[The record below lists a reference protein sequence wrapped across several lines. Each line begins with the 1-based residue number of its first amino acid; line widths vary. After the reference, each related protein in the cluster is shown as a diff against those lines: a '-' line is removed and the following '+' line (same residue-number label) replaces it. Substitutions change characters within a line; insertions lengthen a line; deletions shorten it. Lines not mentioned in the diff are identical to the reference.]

1 MNLREV
7 FTMPTHLRSRLAAG
21 LATGSIP
28 PMPSKRAL
36 TMNGVK
42 CPNLDAVR
50 QALADL
56 ARAGIQPER
65 IAKAIRDL
73 EASEIR
79 RAVEKARNSK

>member
-1 MNLREV
+1 MNLRKI

-21 LATGSIP
+21 LATGINSP
-28 PMPSKRAL
+28 TPSKHEL
-36 TMNGVK
+36 MMNGVK
-42 CPNLDAVR
+42 CSNLDAVR

-56 ARAGIQPER
+56 ARAGIQPEQ